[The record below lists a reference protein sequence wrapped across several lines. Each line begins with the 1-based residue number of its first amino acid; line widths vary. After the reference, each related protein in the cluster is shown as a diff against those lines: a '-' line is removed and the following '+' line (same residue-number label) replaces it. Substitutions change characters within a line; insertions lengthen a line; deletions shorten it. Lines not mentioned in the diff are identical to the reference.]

1 MSEQRKM
8 DALGRSPMNKRYS
21 WLVILLLVIATW
33 GCGSRG
39 SDSPKVTSNLSPSI
53 SEERKVEV
61 VEVIPQA
68 IFYKISAVGSLKSPE
83 DITISP
89 KKAGIIKKIFAK
101 EGDRVKKGQ
110 ILVQLDDV
118 DARLQVEM
126 SEARM
131 KEAEVT
137 LETDRTTLSRY
148 QKLWETKVIPQQTY
162 DDLTL
167 KVKLDEARLALAK
180 ADLNLAKQN
189 LLDHR
194 IVSPIDGVMNLKIAA
209 LGEHVNVAPKD
220 EILKIVQ
227 MDPLE
232 LEFYIPENLAGTIHP
247 GNKIQFTVKAFS
259 EEKFFA
265 LIRFIS
271 STADPATRN
280 VKMKAL
286 VQNPNY
292 RLKPG
297 FFAEVSI
304 QTGSN
309 PSALV
314 IPESALFSQEGKFF
328 TYTIQDGMAKRR
340 EVDTGIR
347 FEGKV
352 EILKG
357 IQKGEWVVTAGHEQL
372 SEGMR
377 VKTGTPP
384 TKI

>member
-1 MSEQRKM
+1 
-8 DALGRSPMNKRYS
+8 MNIRYS
-21 WLVILLLVIATW
+21 WLAVLLLGAVIW
-33 GCGSRG
+33 GCGSKG
-39 SDSPKVTSNLSPSI
+39 SDPPGASSNLSPTL
-53 SEERKVEV
+53 SEERRVEV
-61 VEVIPQA
+61 TEVTPRSIS
-68 IFYKISAVGSLKSPE
+68 YTVSAVGSLKTLE
-83 DITISP
+83 DVTISP
-89 KKAGIIKKIFAK
+89 KKAGIIQKIFVK
-101 EGDRVKKGQ
+101 EGDQVKKGQ

-126 SEARM
+126 AEARV
-131 KEAEVT
+131 KEAEASP
-137 LETDRTTLSRY
+137 ETNRTTLSRY

-180 ADLNLAKQN
+180 AELNLAKQN
-189 LLDHR
+189 LLDHQ
-194 IVSPIDGVMNLKIAA
+194 IVSPIEGVISLKIAA

-232 LEFYIPENLAGTIHP
+232 IEFYVPEILAGVIHI
-247 GNKIQFTVKAFS
+247 GGKIQFSVKAFS
-259 EEKFFA
+259 EEKYFA
-265 LIRFIS
+265 ILRFIS
-271 STADPATRN
+271 PTADPATRN

-309 PSALV
+309 PSALI

-328 TYTIQDGMAKRR
+328 TYTVQDGTAKRK
-340 EVDTGIR
+340 EVETGVR

-357 IQKGEWVVTAGHEQL
+357 IQKGEWVVTTGHEQL
-372 SEGMR
+372 SEGTK
-377 VKTGTPP
+377 VKIGTPP
-384 TKI
+384 SKNTNPS

>member
-1 MSEQRKM
+1 
-8 DALGRSPMNKRYS
+8 MNKRYS
-21 WLVILLLVIATW
+21 WLVILLLVAAIW
-33 GCGSRG
+33 GCGSRA
-39 SDSPKVTSNLSPSI
+39 DPPKVTSNPS
-53 SEERKVEV
+53 SGLLEERKVEV

-83 DITISP
+83 DVTISP
-89 KKAGIIKKIFAK
+89 KKAGIIQKIFAK

-118 DARLQVEM
+118 DARLQIEM

-131 KEAEVT
+131 KEAEAS
-137 LETDRTTLSRY
+137 LETNRTTLARY

>member
-1 MSEQRKM
+1 MR
-8 DALGRSPMNKRYS
+8 LGKQCQ
-21 WLVILLLVIATW
+21 WGLLIILLLW
-33 GCGSRG
+33 GCGSKG
-39 SDSPKVTSNLSPSI
+39 SDPLKVTSNPSPSI

-61 VEVIPQA
+61 AEVIPKS
-68 IFYKISAVGSLKSPE
+68 IFYKISAVGSLKAPE
-83 DITISP
+83 DVTISP
-89 KKAGIIKKIFAK
+89 KKAGIINQIFAK

-118 DARLQVEM
+118 DARLQIEM

-131 KEAEVT
+131 KEAEAS
-137 LETDRTTLSRY
+137 LETNRTTLARY

-167 KVKLDEARLALAK
+167 KVKLDEARLALVK
-180 ADLNLAKQN
+180 AELNLAKQN
-189 LLDHR
+189 LLDHQ

-227 MDPLE
+227 MNPLE
-232 LEFYIPENLAGTIHP
+232 LEFYIPENLAGTIHL
-247 GNKIQFTVKAFS
+247 GSKIQFTVKAFS

-309 PSALV
+309 PSALI

-328 TYTIQDGMAKRR
+328 TYAVQDGTARR
-340 EVDTGIR
+340 KEVETGIR

-357 IQKGEWVVTAGHEQL
+357 IQKGEWVVITGHEQL
-372 SEGMR
+372 SEGMK
-377 VKTGTPP
+377 VKIGTPP
-384 TKI
+384 SKNTDPT

>member
-1 MSEQRKM
+1 MR
-8 DALGRSPMNKRYS
+8 LRYY
-21 WLVILLLVIATW
+21 WLLNLFVAIAILW
-33 GCGSRG
+33 GCGSK
-39 SDSPKVTSNLSPSI
+39 DSHPPKSPSNPSTAI

-61 VEVIPQA
+61 TEVIPRS
-68 IFYKISAVGSLKSPE
+68 ISYTVSAVGSLKTLE
-83 DITISP
+83 DVTISP
-89 KKAGIIKKIFAK
+89 KRAGIIEKILVK

-126 SEARM
+126 SEARV
-131 KEAEVT
+131 KEAEASF
-137 LETDRTTLSRY
+137 ETNRTTLARY

-162 DDLTL
+162 DDFTL

-180 ADLNLAKQN
+180 AELNLAKQN
-189 LLDHR
+189 LLDHQ
-194 IVSPIDGVMNLKIAA
+194 IVSPIEGVMNLKIAA

-232 LEFYIPENLAGTIHP
+232 LEFYIPENLAGTIHLS
-247 GNKIQFTVKAFS
+247 NKIQFTVKAFS

-280 VKMKAL
+280 VKMKAF

-309 PSALV
+309 PSALI

-328 TYTIQDGMAKRR
+328 TYTVQDGTARR
-340 EVDTGIR
+340 KAVETGIR

-352 EILKG
+352 EILRG
-357 IQKGEWVVTAGHEQL
+357 IQKGEWVIITGHEQL
-372 SEGMR
+372 NEGMK
-377 VKTGTPP
+377 VKVN
-384 TKI
+384 KK